1 MGRRAVCRSQLGKE
15 HFWRVVFYLFFFPS
29 FLVIGMQIPDF
40 SRYRVGHGAASAFAS
55 LKEGAA
61 LSAQHPAGGKGKGTA
76 REGSE

>member
-1 MGRRAVCRSQLGKE
+1 MQVTAGKRTLLE
-15 HFWRVVFYLFFFPS
+15 SSFLSFFFFLIS

-61 LSAQHPAGGKGKGTA
+61 LTAQHPAGGKGKGTA